1 MPMNDSLI
9 FDSWVSYGPR
19 PGKDPEERWTLDHL
33 LSDLDFYGIAGAV
46 VRHNQMQSYDAMHI
60 NNRLSRELASYRDRL
75 FPCWAVLP
83 HQFGDF
89 PSPNELIHQMDDNDI
104 RAVYFQ
110 PLRDGYPI
118 HENILNPLAQ
128 VLNPRKMPI
137 LVSIAD
143 LANDYETAIQFS
155 RIFHAC
161 PIVLG
166 ETNWG
171 QWRLVLSIMDA
182 CPNIHLEFH
191 FLQAN
196 RAVEFL
202 AQRYGPNRLLFGSG
216 LLKHSAGAAR
226 GFIDWSLMDERSIA
240 KFASENLRSL
250 LGTGPASPA
259 PFCASDDLILAAHMK
274 KPLPALVLDAH
285 CHVLDEGLNGAGGP
299 YVMIRGDVKNMF
311 ELTRRMGIQKTAMMS
326 WSGTVCMDVEAGN
339 TLIENIVDQFPDE
352 VIGVSSCDPTH
363 QSPEQIRATCRHLH
377 DEKGFRGMKPYPTNH
392 LSYAD
397 PRYAPYWEFGDE
409 QGLYALLHVDPLSGG
424 LQAVSELADR
434 YKRMRFLIA
443 HVGGSWEFARQSV
456 EVIKKFPNVM
466 AELTLTP
473 VPNGIIEWLCR
484 EVGADRVLF
493 GTDAPMRDPRPQ
505 LGWCVF
511 TRLPLKDKK
520 KILGENFARILQK

>member
-1 MPMNDSLI
+1 
-9 FDSWVSYGPR
+9 
-19 PGKDPEERWTLDHL
+19 
-33 LSDLDFYGIAGAV
+33 
-46 VRHNQMQSYDAMHI
+46 
-60 NNRLSRELASYRDRL
+60 
-75 FPCWAVLP
+75 
-83 HQFGDF
+83 
-89 PSPNELIHQMDDNDI
+89 
-104 RAVYFQ
+104 
-110 PLRDGYPI
+110 
-118 HENILNPLAQ
+118 
-128 VLNPRKMPI
+128 
-137 LVSIAD
+137 
-143 LANDYETAIQFS
+143 
-155 RIFHAC
+155 
-161 PIVLG
+161 
-166 ETNWG
+166 
-171 QWRLVLSIMDA
+171 
-182 CPNIHLEFH
+182 
-191 FLQAN
+191 
-196 RAVEFL
+196 
-202 AQRYGPNRLLFGSG
+202 
-216 LLKHSAGAAR
+216 
-226 GFIDWSLMDERSIA
+226 
-240 KFASENLRSL
+240 
-250 LGTGPASPA
+250 
-259 PFCASDDLILAAHMK
+259 
-274 KPLPALVLDAH
+274 
-285 CHVLDEGLNGAGGP
+285 
-299 YVMIRGDVKNMF
+299 
-311 ELTRRMGIQKTAMMS
+311 LTRRMGIQKTAMMS